1 MLPPHVF
8 SFSIRLL
15 SMLQEYILQ
24 DFSDKCLHDIVF
36 NVRITNNGG
45 FYRKSKIL
53 KSAPGTITKTFTQHL
68 WKSSLGSMWFKSLG
82 KKFYVDLLHVKKL
95 LEKKLS
101 DLA

>member
-1 MLPPHVF
+1 
-8 SFSIRLL
+8 
-15 SMLQEYILQ
+15 MLQEHISQ

-68 WKSSLGSMWFKSLG
+68 WESSLGSMWFKCLG
-82 KKFYVDLLHVKKL
+82 KNFLCRFTTCQKTVR
-95 LEKKLS
+95 EKIK
-101 DLA
+101 